1 MKGGLQMRATKVV
14 TVSLPPSL
22 LKDTERLAK
31 EERRTRSE
39 LFREAL
45 REYIATRRWRRTRR
59 WGEAAAR
66 RTGVRDEA
74 DVERIVEDYR
84 RRAK

>member
-1 MKGGLQMRATKVV
+1 MRATKVV
-14 TVSLPPSL
+14 TVSLPPGL

-31 EERRTRSE
+31 EEGRTRSE

-45 REYIATRRWRRTRR
+45 REYIATRRWRRIRR

-66 RTGVRDEA
+66 RMAVRDEI
-74 DVERIVEDYR
+74 DVEGIVENYR
-84 RRAK
+84 REAK